1 MSYYAWQ
8 IMTQCPRWFSLNSL
22 HEESRLAVKQCQAE
36 ALWTLRSSNTFN
48 RTAILFA
55 LPGLGSV
62 QLGLQCAHCRCYWL
76 SAINLTILN
85 HSEPWKSAW
94 SVLHVVRLSQGQR
107 KAKLSMAVLN
117 THSGR
122 AVVIQ
127 HIPTPMTF
135 DAWELVTW
143 KNVMNLHPQRCLNV
157 HVSMSP
163 HYLFVCWG
171 MAKCR
176 RWLVQ
181 LNMVR

>member
-1 MSYYAWQ
+1 MIFAELSPWGIEA
-8 IMTQCPRWFSLNSL
+8 R
-22 HEESRLAVKQCQAE
+22 CQAV
-36 ALWTLRSSNTFN
+36 SSGSTVD
-48 RTAILFA
+48 TAEQQHLQSHCNPVCFA
-55 LPGLGSV
+55 RIG
-62 QLGLQCAHCRCYWL
+62 QCAIGFAVCTL
-76 SAINLTILN
+76 PLLLAINLTILN

-163 HYLFVCWG
+163 HYSFVCWS